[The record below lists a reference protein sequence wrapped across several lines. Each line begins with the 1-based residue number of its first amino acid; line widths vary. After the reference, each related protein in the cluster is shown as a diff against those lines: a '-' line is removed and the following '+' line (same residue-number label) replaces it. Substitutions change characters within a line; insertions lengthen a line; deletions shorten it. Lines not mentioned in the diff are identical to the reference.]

1 MMLLAAPVVAGTYF
15 SGDASS
21 RGASEGDISNVTTD
35 RNPLPGAV
43 VAAGGISGGAVSSHS
58 DNEVSSAPSTASPT
72 PAAVAGAPFGDDASS
87 TSDSSSASEGD
98 SLSTNADSNPFSGA
112 VMTATGIVGDLP
124 STGSDSEGSS
134 MPSMTSPRTSVSD
147 DASSSGDSSSALEGN
162 PSNANADPN
171 PLPRA
176 VVAVTGTIGDS
187 PSTDSDSDDMDSRGS
202 DSEFVSAPYPY
213 HDSFSD
219 FNSRQV
225 AAGSSTR
232 VFTHLSKRFERIP
245 RLAGSLPVEDSISD
259 FSTRQNLHT
268 SSEIMCA
275 PMPATDSFS
284 DLQTRQPTSA
294 LSRASVQLSMI
305 EDPFEKSGEG
315 PNTSFVAMAGT
326 KVQDASHQPE
336 SSLLRFQ
343 QRRSQRLSAFSSSM
357 RANSVA
363 RRKSTADP
371 TLTRSYDRNDLRS
384 SMPPPTLSGLFD
396 VRLRSLHEHT
406 DQDDK
411 SDSSYFDS
419 VVGGA
424 DDVDT
429 TDKGKTV
436 AFQDALEVAAFES
449 ALGRFSMEADAVI
462 ADDAVAAGPNKFV
475 GGHSTDKVNTVDRL
489 QPMPLSDQR
498 MAEKDIWGSIADA
511 GAPEHDRPDEVL
523 VWALSRSMSRL
534 AAADRMGEL
543 SLPPGIVQ
551 VSSSSSD
558 GGEPNDND
566 LSSLGTPIS
575 SSSSSLSSEVER

>member
-1 MMLLAAPVVAGTYF
+1 
-15 SGDASS
+15 
-21 RGASEGDISNVTTD
+21 
-35 RNPLPGAV
+35 
-43 VAAGGISGGAVSSHS
+43 
-58 DNEVSSAPSTASPT
+58 
-72 PAAVAGAPFGDDASS
+72 
-87 TSDSSSASEGD
+87 
-98 SLSTNADSNPFSGA
+98 
-112 VMTATGIVGDLP
+112 MTATGIVGDLP

-225 AAGSSTR
+225 AAGSSTPESLR
-232 VFTHLSKRFERIP
+232 ASLSDFNGFRDFS
-245 RLAGSLPVEDSISD
+245 LAPLPVEDSISD

-294 LSRASVQLSMI
+294 LSRASVQLSMT

-371 TLTRSYDRNDLRS
+371 TLTRS
-384 SMPPPTLSGLFD
+384 
-396 VRLRSLHEHT
+396 
-406 DQDDK
+406 
-411 SDSSYFDS
+411 
-419 VVGGA
+419 
-424 DDVDT
+424 T
-429 TDKGKTV
+429 TET
-436 AFQDALEVAAFES
+436 
-449 ALGRFSMEADAVI
+449 I
-462 ADDAVAAGPNKFV
+462 
-475 GGHSTDKVNTVDRL
+475 
-489 QPMPLSDQR
+489 
-498 MAEKDIWGSIADA
+498 
-511 GAPEHDRPDEVL
+511 
-523 VWALSRSMSRL
+523 
-534 AAADRMGEL
+534 
-543 SLPPGIVQ
+543 
-551 VSSSSSD
+551 
-558 GGEPNDND
+558 
-566 LSSLGTPIS
+566 
-575 SSSSSLSSEVER
+575 